1 MQWQNTSEVAATCV
15 SVLMAFQAAARAAPA
30 GSSASEDD
38 AGESG
43 GFGSTAHDWQMV
55 CRSDGQLSIAT
66 MPATYSYTV
75 PSLPDAAPAMATDI
89 VRFVKFVAGDNGQH
103 FFNHVALHR
112 CNDNWIF
119 FGVGDTG
126 VWRSG
131 KWTWRKQEQEVITL
145 TYARKDGSEVKT
157 RSFERNV
164 FGWYVTNGHTSA
176 GRTKVLSLLPGST
189 LA

>member
-1 MQWQNTSEVAATCV
+1 
-15 SVLMAFQAAARAAPA
+15 
-30 GSSASEDD
+30 
-38 AGESG
+38 
-43 GFGSTAHDWQMV
+43 
-55 CRSDGQLSIAT
+55 
-66 MPATYSYTV
+66 MPAAYSYTV

-89 VRFVKFVAGDNGQH
+89 VRCRSAGQPSLATMPAAYSYTVPSLPDGAPAMATDIVRFVKFVAGDNGEH
-103 FFNHVALHR
+103 FLNHVALHR

-131 KWTWRKQEQEVITL
+131 KWTWRKQEPEVITL

-164 FGWYVTNGHTSA
+164 FGWYVTNRHTSA
-176 GRTKVLSLLPGST
+176 GRTKVLSLLPRST

>member
-1 MQWQNTSEVAATCV
+1 MQTQKTFEVPATCV
-15 SVLMAFQAAARAAPA
+15 AARMEFQAAEIVMPA
-30 GSSASEDD
+30 GSAASED
-38 AGESG
+38 GVEE
-43 GFGSTAHDWQMV
+43 WQMV
-55 CRSDGQLSIAT
+55 RRSAGRPAMAT
-66 MPATYSYTV
+66 DIVRFHRAIGAIVAYSYTV
-75 PSLPDAAPAMATDI
+75 PSLPDGAPAMATDI

-131 KWTWRKQEQEVITL
+131 KWTWRKQEPEVITL
-145 TYARKDGSEVKT
+145 TYARKHGSEVKT

-164 FGWYVTNGHTSA
+164 LGLYVTNRHTSA
-176 GRTKVLSLLPGST
+176 GRTKVLSLVPRSI

>member
-1 MQWQNTSEVAATCV
+1 MQTQKTFEVLATCV
-15 SVLMAFQAAARAAPA
+15 AARMEVEAAEIVMPA
-30 GSSASEDD
+30 GSAASED
-38 AGESG
+38 GVEE
-43 GFGSTAHDWQMV
+43 WQMV
-55 CRSDGQLSIAT
+55 RRSAGRPAMAT
-66 MPATYSYTV
+66 DIVRFHRAIGAIVAYSYTV
-75 PSLPDAAPAMATDI
+75 PSLPDGAPAMATDI

-131 KWTWRKQEQEVITL
+131 KWRWRKQEPEVITL

-164 FGWYVTNGHTSA
+164 FGWYVTNRHTSA
-176 GRTKVLSLLPGST
+176 GRTKVLSLLPRSI

>member
-1 MQWQNTSEVAATCV
+1 MQTQKTFEVVATCV
-15 SVLMAFQAAARAAPA
+15 AARMEFQAAEIATPA
-30 GSSASEDD
+30 GSSASEDG
-38 AGESG
+38 AEESG
-43 GFGSTAHDWQMV
+43 GLNSTAHEWQMV
-55 CRSDGQLSIAT
+55 RRSAGQPSLAT
-66 MPATYSYTV
+66 MPAAYSYTV
-75 PSLPDAAPAMATDI
+75 PWLPDGAPAMATDI

-131 KWTWRKQEQEVITL
+131 KWTWRKQEPEVITL

-164 FGWYVTNGHTSA
+164 LGWYVTNRHTSA
-176 GRTKVLSLLPGST
+176 GRTKVLSLLPRST